1 MSVQPFFTV
10 IVPTH
15 RRARLLRRAL
25 TSLRQQGLGESE
37 LQVVV
42 VADLHDAATAEV
54 ASECLGAADSF
65 VVRSG
70 EPGPSLSRNLGLSL
84 ARGRYVLFLD
94 DDDAHAPGALHSAKG
109 LLEARPLDVALC
121 NFTVVKERRPAG
133 ADVELLGEEAVDSSN
148 RFHEG
153 IFVKNRI
160 HMSAVIFARH
170 VLEGPTFDPYMRAYE
185 DWEFMLG
192 VMKHRTVFHMPLSL
206 SRVHEV
212 HDQTTDRR
220 GDAAVANDFNAVLDY
235 LYVYR
240 RHPAPNDAVRQQRQQ
255 LLKQCG
261 LNIPAACL

>member
-1 MSVQPFFTV
+1 M
-10 IVPTH
+10 
-15 RRARLLRRAL
+15 
-25 TSLRQQGLGESE
+25 
-37 LQVVV
+37 VV
-42 VADLHDAATAEV
+42 VADLHDALTAQV
-54 ASECLGAADSF
+54 ASECLRPGDSF

-70 EPGPSLSRNLGLSL
+70 EPGPSSSRNLGLTL
-84 ARGRYVLFLD
+84 ARGRHVLFLD
-94 DDDAHAPGALHSAKG
+94 DDDAYAPGALRQARDLLSA
-109 LLEARPLDVALC
+109 RSLDVALC

-133 ADVELLGEEAVDSSN
+133 LDVEVLGEEAVDASN

-160 HMSAVIFARH
+160 HMSAVIFSRQ
-170 VLEGPTFDPYMRAYE
+170 VLEGHQFDPYMRAYE

-192 VMKHRTVFHMPLSL
+192 VMKGLTVFHMPLSL

-220 GDAAVANDFNAVLDY
+220 GDQTVANDFNAVLDY

-240 RHPAPNDAVRQQRQQ
+240 RHPGPNEQVRQQRQQ

-261 LNIPAACL
+261 LNVPVGCL

>member
-1 MSVQPFFTV
+1 MAATPFFTV

-15 RRARLLRRAL
+15 RRARLLRRAV
-25 TSLRQQGLGESE
+25 TSLRDQGLGDE
-37 LQVVV
+37 LQIVV
-42 VADLHDAATAEV
+42 VADLHDAETAQV
-54 ASECLGAADSF
+54 ASECLGPVDSF

-70 EPGPSLSRNLGLSL
+70 DPGPSASRNLGLTL

-94 DDDAHAPGALHSAKG
+94 DDDAHAPGALRQARD
-109 LLEARPLDVALC
+109 LLVARPLDVALC

-133 ADVELLGEEAVDSSN
+133 QDVELLGEEAVDASN

-160 HMSAVIFARH
+160 HMSAVIFARQ
-170 VLEGPTFDPYMRAYE
+170 VLEGHSFDPYMRAYE

-192 VMKHRTVFHMPLSL
+192 VMKGLTVFHMPLSL

-220 GDAAVANDFNAVLDY
+220 GDQAVANDFNAVLDY

-240 RHPAPNDAVRQQRQQ
+240 RHPAPHDSVRQQRQQ

-261 LNIPAACL
+261 LSVPVACL